1 MSDKKHD
8 KAEKKEAAP
17 APDPAGGEKPAKK
30 GLPVKLL
37 GIVAVVM
44 IAEAGLVFFV
54 AKATGPKAAVADVKV
69 EGHDEH
75 DEHAPVEVPL
85 IEEKFQNMQSGRAY
99 IWDTSIVLKVRTK
112 DEELVTAE
120 LKKRAAEVKEGV
132 ALIFRKA
139 THTQLTE
146 PGLETINRQL
156 LSYMNNVIEG
166 DAEGKPRILRVV
178 MPKCKGFAAD

>member
-1 MSDKKHD
+1 MSDKKPE

-17 APDPAGGEKPAKK
+17 AESGGEAAKKK

-37 GIVAVVM
+37 GIVAGIM
-44 IAEAGLVFFV
+44 IAEAALVFFI
-54 AKATGPKAAVADVKV
+54 AKATGPKAAVAEVKV
-69 EGHDEH
+69 EGHDAH
-75 DEHAPVEVPL
+75 DENAPVEVPL

-99 IWDTSIVLKVRTK
+99 IWDTSIVLKVRGK
-112 DEELVTAE
+112 DEKLVTDE

-132 ALIFRKA
+132 ALIFRRA

-156 LSYMNNVIEG
+156 LSYMNTIVEP
-166 DAEGKPRILRVV
+166 DAEGKARVLRVL
-178 MPKCKGFAAD
+178 MPKCKGFPAE